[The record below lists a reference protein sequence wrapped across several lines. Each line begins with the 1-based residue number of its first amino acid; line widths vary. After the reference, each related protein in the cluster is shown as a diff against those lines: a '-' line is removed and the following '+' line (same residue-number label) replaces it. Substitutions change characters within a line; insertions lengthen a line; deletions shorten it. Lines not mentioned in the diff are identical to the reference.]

1 MTTPKIFLVNAETGA
16 KVLRELNQDELEQL
30 AIDQAKA
37 QDEAEKEAAQNEAKQ
52 LAEAKLEALG
62 FTADELIALGLK
74 IKQTL

>member
-16 KVLRELNQDELEQL
+16 EVLRELNQDELEQL